1 MELQLVLKKKMTNQK
16 DKSYV
21 AKLLLGFFISNP
33 PLYADLGDLVTKQ
46 RAKQQK
52 ESKMTNRNSCYE
64 YLSINN
70 NKEWESSFK
79 ELDTFI
85 EKATRKKCRKYVIY
99 KVIKNVDIV
108 EKGKLNIGVTISE
121 ISDITLESH
130 VVIQNSSIEADSIT
144 LQVNHLEE
152 EYDSDIVHKV
162 DIINSEVKDD
172 RDFSEDE
179 DISDEDDFK

>member
-1 MELQLVLKKKMTNQK
+1 MLR
-16 DKSYV
+16 
-21 AKLLLGFFISNP
+21 LLFFILITN

-46 RAKQQK
+46 RFKLQK
-52 ESKMTNRNSCYE
+52 NSKMTKKNSCYE
-64 YLSINN
+64 YLSISN

-85 EKATRKKCRKYVIY
+85 EKAKKEKCRKYVIY
-99 KVIKNVDIV
+99 KVIENVDII
-108 EKGKLNIGVTISE
+108 EKGKINIGVTISE

-130 VVIQNSSIEADSIT
+130 VVIENSSIEADSVT

-152 EYDSDIVHKV
+152 EYDSKIVHKV
-162 DIINSEVKDD
+162 EIIDSDIKDD

-179 DISDEDDFK
+179 DMKDEDDFK

>member
-1 MELQLVLKKKMTNQK
+1 MMTKINILKFLLVTLV
-16 DKSYV
+16 S
-21 AKLLLGFFISNP
+21 S
-33 PLYADLGDLVTKQ
+33 PLYSDLGDLITKQ
-46 RAKQQK
+46 RAKLQK
-52 ESKMTNRNSCYE
+52 DSKMTNKNSCYE

-99 KVIKNVDIV
+99 KVIKNVDII

-130 VVIQNSSIEADSIT
+130 VLIENSSIEADSIA

-162 DIINSEVKDD
+162 DIIDSDIKDD
-172 RDFSEDE
+172 RDFNEDA
-179 DISDEDDFK
+179 DMNDEDD